1 VIEEGWETKQGCRFK
16 DETNFIPIFR
26 KIKLSFLLEHGLH
39 DVSSLISYNDII
51 LFLVLSHESWPRQAE
66 TIRCLDLT
74 LETDLDISL
83 LSMLAGIYPAVTP
96 YSLFSVVR
104 QLDYASDCDN
114 NVPFFLPP
122 IFKLHFVSAS
132 S

>member
-1 VIEEGWETKQGCRFK
+1 MRQISLQSSG
-16 DETNFIPIFR
+16 

-51 LFLVLSHESWPRQAE
+51 LFLVLSHESWPRQAG

-74 LETDLDISL
+74 LETDLDLSL
-83 LSMLAGIYPAVTP
+83 LSMLAGIYPA
-96 YSLFSVVR
+96 SNSLLLLFSVVT

-114 NVPFFLPP
+114 NVPFCLPP